1 MPLVVGIVAIAVLL
15 LLHVPPLV
23 ASAREVVKPA
33 QTLVVPVMTAGNGF
47 TNILVVEIQPV
58 LSIYVMVAVPTAN
71 PVITPV
77 LASTEAIPEFE
88 EVHTPPVFPLLV
100 NVVVPPTHI
109 VWLPLKVPAFG
120 ACVSVSVT
128 AVRVLL
134 THVPLWPSA

>member
-1 MPLVVGIVAIAVLL
+1 
-15 LLHVPPLV
+15 VPAFGAALTVTVLV
-23 ASAREVVKPA
+23 AVTFEHGA
-33 QTLVVPVMTAGNGF
+33 VPVT
-47 TNILVVEIQPV
+47 V
-58 LSIYVMVAVPTAN
+58 YVMVAVPTAN